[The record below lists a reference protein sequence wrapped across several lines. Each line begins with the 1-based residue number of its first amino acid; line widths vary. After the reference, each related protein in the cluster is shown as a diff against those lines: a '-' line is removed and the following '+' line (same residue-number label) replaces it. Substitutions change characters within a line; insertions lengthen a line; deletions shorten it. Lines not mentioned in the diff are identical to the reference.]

1 MPWIEQRHRKHIPYA
16 RIQGRKVAGPRFDD
30 RDSADMFVRLVDLI
44 GWADAC
50 DYVAQAPAE
59 DTEPAPASL
68 RDRAIAAGAIDDPV
82 ALAVTDPGRPAPGE
96 LRPAGVSVGELVRL
110 HIGGLDVRE
119 RTREQY
125 LSSVRDHVDP
135 FFGDL
140 DAGFVV
146 RVDHPAIAGT
156 TAKTVADWRARLRA
170 TPVRSRRGRPTGRT
184 LSDKTVKNVMA
195 LVATAYAEAMLAD
208 FAPLVDRNP
217 FTKMSPSQSHPDDV
231 ERTHLSPRQF
241 RQVLQATIEHYRS
254 FFLFLVLTG
263 LRWGE
268 GAGLR
273 VRDVNLCPTD
283 GRAYLEVRTALRRPR
298 GGGVTFGWLKS
309 KAARRRLT
317 IPDALVPLLAEAIQ
331 SKDPDDPVFSAPEGG
346 PLHHGN
352 VSRNLA
358 KAITRAQEAGSDVP
372 SFSLHVLRHTCAA
385 WLLSA
390 GRTPYQVSRQLG
402 HETEATTM
410 KYYGHLVRT
419 EYDTNA
425 DTLQDVL
432 TDAGWSLGEAVAVA
446 VEPSATDLRLVALD
460 TREIDGDDS
469 LTETEAA

>member
-1 MPWIEQRHRKHIPYA
+1 MPWIEHRHRKHIPYT
-16 RIQGRKVAGPRFDD
+16 RLEGRKVAGPRYDD
-30 RDSADMFVRLVDLI
+30 RDSAELFVRLVDRV
-44 GWADAC
+44 GWDAAL
-50 DYVAQAPAE
+50 DYIAQGPDPEPAE
-59 DTEPAPASL
+59 PTL
-68 RDRAIAAGAIDDPV
+68 RERAVAAGAVDDPA
-82 ALAVTDPGRPAPGE
+82 ALPITDPGLPAPEE
-96 LRPAGVSVGELVRL
+96 LRPAGVTVGELVRL
-110 HIGGLDVRE
+110 HIAGLDIRP

-125 LSSVRDHVDP
+125 LSYVRDHVDP

-140 DAGFVV
+140 DAGFVI

-156 TAKTVADWRARLRA
+156 CALTVAAWRDWLRA
-170 TPVRSRRGRPTGRT
+170 KPVMSRKGRPTGRT
-184 LSDKTVKNVMA
+184 LTDKSVKNFMA
-195 LVATAYAEAMLAD
+195 LVATAYAEALLAD

-217 FTKMSPSQSHPDDV
+217 FTKMSPSQTHPDDV
-231 ERTHLSPRQF
+231 ERPALSPRQF
-241 RQVLQATIEHYRS
+241 RDVLDETIEHYRS
-254 FFLFLVLTG
+254 FLLFLVLTG

-273 VRDVNLCPTD
+273 VRDVTLSPAD
-283 GRAYLEVRTALRRPR
+283 GRPYLEVRTALKRPR

-317 IPDALVPLLAEAIQ
+317 IPDALVPVLTAAI
-331 SKDPDDPVFSAPEGG
+331 KGKGPDEPVFTAPEGG

-358 KAITRAQEAGSDVP
+358 KAIARAQAAGSDVP
-372 SFSLHVLRHTCAA
+372 MFSLHVLRHTCAA

-419 EYDTNA
+419 EYDANA
-425 DTLQDVL
+425 DTLEQVL
-432 TDAGWSLGEAVAVA
+432 TDAGWGLGEAVAVA
-446 VEPSATDLRLVALD
+446 VEPTAVDLRLVALD
-460 TREIDGDDS
+460 TDDIAGDEDARA
-469 LTETEAA
+469 EPAA